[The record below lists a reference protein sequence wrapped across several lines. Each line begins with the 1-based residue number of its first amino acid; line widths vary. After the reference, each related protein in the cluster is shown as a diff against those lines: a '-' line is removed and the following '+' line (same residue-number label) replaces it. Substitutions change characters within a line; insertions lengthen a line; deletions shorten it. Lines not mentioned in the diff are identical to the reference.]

1 MNAAKAQV
9 RQPVVPF
16 SRTRGIRPRI
26 GRRDYNMKRALIALF
41 AFCMMS
47 ALSAF
52 AADKGSWTGYIAD
65 EKCGA
70 KAAAPGQEAC
80 TKKCIESGAK
90 AVFVTDDKK
99 EVIPI
104 HNQDAVKGM
113 KATTSRSAAH
123 WTTMSCTWTK
133 WKCWHPPKRPATRR
147 STPTESGRSALHK
160 EGGRT
165 ARPHFW
171 GERRLRKSGRAGSAE
186 WAAEKFPLGVE
197 SRSLAAW
204 SLLGMT
210 QTRA

>member
-1 MNAAKAQV
+1 
-9 RQPVVPF
+9 
-16 SRTRGIRPRI
+16 
-26 GRRDYNMKRALIALF
+26 MKRALIALF

-104 HNQDAVKGM
+104 HNQDAVKGHEGHHVKVSGSLDNNELHVDKVEM
-113 KATTSRSAAH
+113 LASAKKAGDKKEHAH
-123 WTTMSCTWTK
+123 
-133 WKCWHPPKRPATRR
+133 
-147 STPTESGRSALHK
+147 
-160 EGGRT
+160 
-165 ARPHFW
+165 
-171 GERRLRKSGRAGSAE
+171 
-186 WAAEKFPLGVE
+186 
-197 SRSLAAW
+197 
-204 SLLGMT
+204 
-210 QTRA
+210 